1 MYNHALIMAVIMH
14 KLNKEIGTYS
24 YTSLKNKPEG
34 ALIWLV
40 ISPGRENIPLQY
52 WLIARN
58 PTRLPKTKGV
68 CDYTAG
74 GTERET
80 ALLPFTT
87 YNTNH
92 T

>member
-40 ISPGRENIPLQY
+40 ISPGREILPLQY
-52 WLIARN
+52 WLIARSS
-58 PTRLPKTKGV
+58 THLPETKGV
-68 CDYTAG
+68 CDYTTG
-74 GTERET
+74 GTEREVAST
-80 ALLPFTT
+80 AFYHL
-87 YNTNH
+87 
-92 T
+92 